1 MIEFTD
7 AAIREVWMKV
17 FGAECPES
25 LTTVR
30 VYEACLAEL
39 GGERLRKELMWR

>member
-7 AAIREVWMKV
+7 AAVREVWAKV
-17 FGAECPES
+17 FGAPCPES
-25 LTTVR
+25 LSTVQ

-39 GGERLRKELMWR
+39 GGEQLRKELEWR